1 MDPLWIALGAAFV
14 VAGFVG
20 SFLPVI
26 PGPPLSYMGVLFLQF
41 TRFDDYSWMFF
52 LGWGAVVAVVAV
64 LDYLVP
70 AMGTRRFGGSAW
82 GVWGCLIGGVAGLF
96 LFPPIGLLIGPVAGA
111 FAGELIAGKQSDQ
124 AFRAA
129 VGSFLGFLLST
140 GIKVAVS
147 LIMAYYFVKALL

>member
-26 PGPPLSYMGVLFLQF
+26 PGPPLSYLGVLFLQL
-41 TRFDDYSWMFF
+41 TRFDDYSWIFF
-52 LGWGAVVAVVAV
+52 LGWGAAIAVVAV

-70 AMGTRRFGGSAW
+70 SVGTRRFGGSAW

-96 LFPPIGLLIGPVAGA
+96 LFPPIGLLIGPIAGA

-129 VGSFLGFLLST
+129 VGSFLGFLVST